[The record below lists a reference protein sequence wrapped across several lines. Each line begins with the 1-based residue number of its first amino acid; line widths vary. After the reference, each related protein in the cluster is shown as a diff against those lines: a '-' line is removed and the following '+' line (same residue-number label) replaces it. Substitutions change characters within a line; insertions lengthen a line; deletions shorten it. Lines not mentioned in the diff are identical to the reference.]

1 MSLPLDIKF
10 EHVTSR
16 KNKNGTIRYYFRR
29 RGQPVERLP
38 DDPQSEEFAAAYN
51 RLLNWVA
58 PALEAQEG
66 SFAWACDQYMDSPE
80 FKGKADATRTARRR
94 IIISMMKERLD
105 PAHTETFGQEK
116 LARITAKHV
125 RVLRDR
131 KADNPN
137 AANERLKIL
146 SQVFKLAL
154 AKDWVESNPV
164 RIVERLAVPRG
175 GHDTASDEHIARYM
189 AKHSSGAPWL
199 AIKMLMEFGM
209 RVSDLR
215 ILGRQHV
222 KNGYLIFDTVKT
234 GVRCELEISADMQAI
249 LPRHETQMTFL
260 LSEYGNPFKS
270 DKALSQRVSKWF
282 RQAGVEGI
290 TAHSVRKWLATR
302 KAEEGATEMQLMA
315 WFGWNDPKEARP
327 YVQKAN
333 RRKLASQIGPNRVT
347 QRY

>member
-1 MSLPLDIKF
+1 MSDLMKIDLP
-10 EHVTSR
+10 HVTWR
-16 KNKNGTIRYYFRR
+16 TNKNGSVRYYFRR
-29 RGQPVERLP
+29 RGQPTERLP
-38 DDPQSEEFAAAYN
+38 DDPLSPEFMQEYN
-51 RLLNWVA
+51 RLLHWVA
-58 PALEAQEG
+58 PEVSAQEG

-80 FKGKADATRTARRR
+80 FKSRAESTRTARRR
-94 IIISMMKERLD
+94 IMISMMKERLD
-105 PAHTETFGQEK
+105 PAFPETFGDER

-131 KADNPN
+131 KAESPN

-146 SQVFKLAL
+146 SQVFKLAT
-154 AKDWVESNPV
+154 ARDWVETNPV
-164 RIVERLAVPRG
+164 KIVERLSTPKG
-175 GHDTASDEHIARYM
+175 GHDTATDEQIAQYLQ
-189 AKHSSGAPWL
+189 KHASGPAWL
-199 AIKMLMEFGM
+199 AMKLLTEFGV

-222 KNGYLIFDTVKT
+222 KKGFLVFDTVKT
-234 GVRCELEISADMQAI
+234 GVRCELEISTEMQTI
-249 LPRHETQMTFL
+249 LPKHGAHMTFL
-260 LSEYGNPFKS
+260 LSDHGRPYKS

-282 RQAGVEGI
+282 QQAGVEGI
-290 TAHSVRKWLATR
+290 TAHSVRKWLATK

-347 QRY
+347 HGY